1 MTNQP
6 RIVVRSGAG
15 KDPVGKE
22 FRFSN
27 ELVRSSKKSKIIRD
41 YRTLSWNSFKESQMP
56 DGSNESWRRSSLK
69 EFNPGKYSLVY
80 SPDIEDPGL
89 SSGNQLPDGVAGKIF
104 YGQEFSQVTLL
115 KMISD
120 QGIIFSDLMTAENL
134 YPEIVEKILGKAIDP
149 GVDKF
154 AAAAGA
160 LAQFGSVLYVP
171 QNKKMGLPFIVTYER
186 SGNGNA
192 YFSHHLIYL
201 EPYSSATLVFEFSS
215 PSDNADDLFHSGLI
229 EIILNEGANLTLVEL
244 QSWGEGS
251 WNFEHAK
258 ARLFKDASID
268 WTIGS
273 TGSKFSKVFS
283 DLQLSGQGS
292 SGKIN
297 GFYFADQKQHLDHE
311 TSQNHLAPNT
321 TSDLLF
327 KGVLTGNSRS
337 VWRGMIYV
345 SPEAVKTDG
354 FQANRNL
361 ILSEGARA
369 DSIPGLEILT
379 DDVRCTHGA
388 TVGKIDQDQIF
399 YLESRGIPKDQA
411 EKLIV
416 EGFFEPVMERI
427 PLVSIR
433 ERFREAINQKMAGL
447 DTKPITH

>member
-1 MTNQP
+1 MNNQP
-6 RIVVRSGAG
+6 RIVVRSRTG
-15 KDPVGKE
+15 KDSDGKE

-27 ELVRSSKKSKIIRD
+27 DLVRSSEKSKLISD
-41 YRTLSWNSFKESQMP
+41 YRSLSWNSFKESQIP

-69 EFNPGKYSLVY
+69 EFNPGKYSFVH
-80 SPDIEDPGL
+80 SPEMKDPGL
-89 SSGNQLPDGVAGKIF
+89 YAGDQLPDGVAGKII
-104 YGQEFSQVTLL
+104 YGQAFAQVTHL
-115 KMISD
+115 KKIID
-120 QGIIFSDLMTAENL
+120 QGIIFSDLMNAENL
-134 YPEIVEKILGKAIDP
+134 YPEIVEKALGKVIDP
-149 GVDKF
+149 RVDKF
-154 AAAAGA
+154 ASAAGA
-160 LAQFGSVLYVP
+160 LAQFGSILYVP
-171 QNKKMGLPFIVTYER
+171 RKIKMELPFIVKLEG

-192 YFSHHLIYL
+192 YFSHNLIYL
-201 EPYSSATLVFEFSS
+201 EPYSSATLVFEHSS
-215 PSDNADDLFHSGLI
+215 LNGNADELFHSGLI

-244 QSWGEGS
+244 QSWGAGS

-258 ARLFKDASID
+258 AQLYKDASID

-297 GFYFADQKQHLDHE
+297 GFYFSDQKQHLDHE
-311 TSQNHLAPNT
+311 TSQNHFAPNT

-327 KGVLTGNSRS
+327 KGVLTGNSRT

-354 FQANRNL
+354 YQANRNL

-388 TVGKIDQDQIF
+388 TVGMIDKDQIF
-399 YLESRGIPKDQA
+399 YLESRGIPKELA

-416 EGFFEPVMERI
+416 EGYFEPVMERI

-433 ERFREAINQKMAGL
+433 ERFSEAINKKMSGL
-447 DTKPITH
+447 DTKPIH